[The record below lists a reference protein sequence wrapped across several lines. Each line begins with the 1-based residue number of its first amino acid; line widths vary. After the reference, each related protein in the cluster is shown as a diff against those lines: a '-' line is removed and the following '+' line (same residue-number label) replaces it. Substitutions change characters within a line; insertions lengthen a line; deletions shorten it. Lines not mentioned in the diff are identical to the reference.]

1 MGFVVIESQPTDTTD
16 PVALRHKWEE
26 VAEDMALIPEANV
39 RVEVRDKDYAV
50 LISEEMYDC
59 LRGV

>member
-1 MGFVVIESQPTDTTD
+1 MGFITIESLPTDTTD
-16 PVALRHKWEE
+16 PVALRHKWEL
-26 VAEDMALIPEANV
+26 VAEDMALVPEVNV
-39 RVEVRDKDYAV
+39 RVEVKGTEYVA